1 MSEIFAALKPYHLAV
16 AGEASGGIPPI
27 RHPWL
32 HYESDPEARELSYQ
46 YLYGRDLMV
55 APALSS
61 GAAARSSPLTE
72 LYLPEDEWVHLWTS
86 RSFRGGRVSVEAPLG
101 YPAVFYRASS
111 SFASLFDAIRRTAR
125 RT

>member
-1 MSEIFAALKPYHLAV
+1 M
-16 AGEASGGIPPI
+16 
-27 RHPWL
+27 
-32 HYESDPEARELSYQ
+32 HYESDPEAQELSYQ

-61 GAAARSSPLTE
+61 GAASRSSPLTE
-72 LYLPEDEWVHLWTS
+72 LYLPEDEWIHLWTS
-86 RSFRGGRVSVEAPLG
+86 RTSAVAGRRRGSLG
-101 YPAVFYRASS
+101 LSGGILPASSS